1 MSRANAL
8 LGGLAL
14 LLAISATIFGA
25 VAVSAEHHAEHGS
38 GHSEHAAHSAEHAEQ
53 ENVLDVR
60 DGLAALA
67 LSLFAIA
74 LVPIG
79 IRAGSRPADGGGGLR
94 FTAAAASAGAATIH
108 FAVIDQHFEEWWL
121 FGVFFVAV
129 AVAQLV
135 WMLAV
140 VSRPTRGVYVVG
152 VLGNALVA
160 VTWVVSRTTGVPLG
174 PEAGEPESVG
184 IADTVS
190 TAFEVGLVILTLLL
204 LRGLEVPRRSD
215 TRVVRLMVAIAAVAL
230 TTLALAQLAGL

>member
-1 MSRANAL
+1 MSGANAL

-14 LLAISATIFGA
+14 VLAISATVFGA
-25 VAVSAEHHAEHGS
+25 VAVSAGHHVEHGP
-38 GHSEHAAHSAEHAEQ
+38 GHNEHAAHSAEHAQ
-53 ENVLDVR
+53 QGDVLDVGH
-60 DGLAALA
+60 GLAALA

-79 IRAGSRPADGGGGLR
+79 IRAGSRPTDGGGGLR
-94 FTAAAASAGAATIH
+94 FTVAAASAGAATIH
-108 FAVIDQHFEEWWL
+108 FAVIGQHFEEWWL

-129 AVAQLV
+129 AAAQLV

-140 VSRPTRGVYVVG
+140 VRHPTRGVYVVG

-174 PEAGEPESVG
+174 PEAGEPEPVG

-190 TAFEVGLVILTLLL
+190 TAFEVALVILTLLL
-204 LRGLEVPRRSD
+204 LRGLEVPRRSV
-215 TRVVRLMVAIAAVAL
+215 RVVRLLVAIAAVAL
-230 TTLALAQLAGL
+230 TTLALAQLASP